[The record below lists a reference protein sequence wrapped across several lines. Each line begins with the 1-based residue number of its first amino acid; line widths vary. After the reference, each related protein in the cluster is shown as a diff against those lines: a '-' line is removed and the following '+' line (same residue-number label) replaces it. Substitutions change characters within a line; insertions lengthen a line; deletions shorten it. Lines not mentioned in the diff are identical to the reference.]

1 MPTGRCFST
10 LLGVG
15 CARVG
20 RDRRTLE
27 RGAVTEHERT
37 LRCLAVNDQ
46 AFIESVVSGRL
57 ADSSPSGLDPK
68 TQALVG
74 LAALIALDAA
84 PATYQWEAER
94 AFAAGVTVDDIVDT
108 LVAVAP
114 LIGIARA
121 VCVAP
126 NLGIALGYDVEAA
139 LERLE
144 SDAT

>member
-1 MPTGRCFST
+1 VWDVLALVGSGEPLR
-10 LLGVG
+10 GVQ
-15 CARVG
+15 
-20 RDRRTLE
+20 
-27 RGAVTEHERT
+27 VTEHERT

-57 ADSSPSGLDPK
+57 ADSSASGLDPK

-126 NLGIALGYDVEAA
+126 NLGIAGYDVEAA